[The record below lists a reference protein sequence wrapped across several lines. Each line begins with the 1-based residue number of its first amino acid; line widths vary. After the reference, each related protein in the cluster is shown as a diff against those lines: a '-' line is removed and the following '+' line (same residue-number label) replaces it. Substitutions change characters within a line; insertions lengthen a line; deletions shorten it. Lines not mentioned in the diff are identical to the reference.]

1 MQFLQLG
8 LIFVVLICLTIIIF
22 KILGFVLPLILW
34 LMGIV
39 CVGAII
45 ALFGVLFYNLIK
57 K

>member
-34 LMGIV
+34 LMGVV

-45 ALFGVLFYNLIK
+45 ALFGVLFYNLMK

>member
-45 ALFGVLFYNLIK
+45 ALFGVLFYNLMK

>member
-45 ALFGVLFYNLIK
+45 ALFGVLFYNLTK

>member
-45 ALFGVLFYNLIK
+45 ALFGVLFYNLMQK
-57 K
+57 

>member
-8 LIFVVLICLTIIIF
+8 LIFVILICLTIIIF

-45 ALFGVLFYNLIK
+45 ALFGVLFYNLMK